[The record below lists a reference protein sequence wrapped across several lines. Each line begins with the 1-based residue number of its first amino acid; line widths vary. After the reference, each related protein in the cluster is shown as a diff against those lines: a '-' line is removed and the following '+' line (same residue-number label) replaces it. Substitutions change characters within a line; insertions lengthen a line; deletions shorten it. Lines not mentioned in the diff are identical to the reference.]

1 MKAFLM
7 YKNHDFDL
15 QKKLPPNEQDL
26 TKDLELNTLFNAMAL
41 GDDFLLE
48 MAKKTVFSGLNDS
61 GTILYR
67 QNILKDCLKNNSVVR
82 DIYNIAVE
90 AIESKRKRWYSFFS
104 KTPSSILYNA
114 RNGLKL
120 FVDFLKK
127 LKKVADENADKFESE
142 GFTKFFTTINK
153 ELDDDFFASVQNH
166 LRELKFRNGVLI
178 SAELGKGNE
187 GANYILRKPQFKK
200 QNWVQRM
207 FTDRL
212 SGYNFRISERDE
224 AGARALSELKDRG
237 LNLVADT
244 MARSADHVESFFK
257 VLRTELAFY
266 ISCLNLQE
274 KLAHIGE
281 PISFPVPV
289 SSNERRHSF
298 KGLYDVS
305 LALTM
310 KKKIVGNDVNAD
322 NKDLVIITGANQG
335 GKSTFLR
342 SIGLAQLM
350 MQCGMFVPAES
361 FSSNVCNGLFTHYK
375 REEDTEMNSGKL
387 DEELTRMSDI
397 VDNLTS
403 NSMLLLNESFAA
415 TNERESMEISKQIIN
430 ALLEKRI
437 KIFFVTHGYEFAYSF
452 YNNKKQN
459 VIFLR
464 AERKD
469 DGQRTFRLTEGEPLQ
484 TSYGEDLYKEVFQN
498 NVPKTESLAE
508 RIGA

>member
-7 YKNHDFDL
+7 YKNQDFDL
-15 QKKLPPNEQDL
+15 QQQLPPNEQDL
-26 TKDLELNTLFNAMAL
+26 TKDLALGTLFNAMAL

-48 MAKKTVFSGLNDS
+48 MTKKTFFSSLKDPD
-61 GTILYR
+61 TILYR

-82 DIYNIAVE
+82 DIYDIATE

-127 LKKVADENADKFESE
+127 LKKVADENAGKFESE
-142 GFTKFFTTINK
+142 GFTKFFTTITK

-166 LRELKFRNGVLI
+166 LRELKFRDGVLI

-187 GANYILRKPQFKK
+187 GTNYILRKPQYKK
-200 QNWVQRM
+200 QNWVQRI
-207 FTDRL
+207 FADKL
-212 SGYNFRISERDE
+212 SGYNFCISERDE
-224 AGARALSELKDRG
+224 AGARALSELKDKG
-237 LNLVADT
+237 INLVADT
-244 MARSADHVESFFK
+244 LARSADHIESFFK
-257 VLRTELAFY
+257 MLRTELAFY

-274 KLAHIGE
+274 TLASIGE
-281 PISFPVPV
+281 PISFPLPLA
-289 SSNERRHSF
+289 SDERRHSF
-298 KGLYDVS
+298 KGLYDIS

-310 KKKIVGNDVNAD
+310 KQKIVGNDVNAD

-342 SIGLAQLM
+342 SIGLAQMM

-361 FSSNVCNGLFTHYK
+361 FCSNVCNGLFTHYK

-387 DEELTRMSDI
+387 DEELARMSDI

-415 TNERESMEISKQIIN
+415 TNERESTEISKQIIG

-452 YNNKKQN
+452 YDNKKQN

-484 TSYGEDLYKEVFQN
+484 TSFGEDLYKEIFR
-498 NVPKTESLAE
+498 KDD
-508 RIGA
+508 